1 MITFTHKGDF
11 KNTDR
16 FLTNVK
22 KNEYFRIL
30 NKWGKIGVAALSD
43 ATPIDT
49 GLTASSWSYTVRSSK
64 GMCFLS
70 WHNSHIVDKVPI
82 AIILQ
87 YGHATKAGTFVQG
100 RDYINP
106 AMQSLFDTIADGV
119 WEEVKNI

>member
-11 KNTDR
+11 KNTER

-30 NKWGKIGVAALSD
+30 NRWGQIGVTALSN

-49 GLTASSWSYTVRSSK
+49 GLTASSWSYTVRFSK

-70 WHNSHIVDKVPI
+70 WHNSHIVDNVQI

-100 RDYINP
+100 RDYVNP
-106 AMQSLFDTIADGV
+106 AMQAVFDKIADGV